1 MQTEKNNTTR
11 TKQLESVI
19 SEETF
24 SVFKSFK
31 YMVSAQLHLLSI
43 INSKTVSP
51 VVKDKFR
58 PILNRLNVNI
68 RDFKLSVPS
77 EFVPILEEQM
87 INDEVAL
94 QIDAITDMLAEI
106 PKGIRDEIESYIESR
121 HKVYRLNR

>member
-1 MQTEKNNTTR
+1 
-11 TKQLESVI
+11 
-19 SEETF
+19 
-24 SVFKSFK
+24 
-31 YMVSAQLHLLSI
+31 MVSAQLHLLSI

-87 INDEVAL
+87 INDEVAI